1 MHTDLPS
8 EIREA
13 LHAQEITEDDL
24 RYRELRRTSGRRF
37 GGFAAAA
44 TAVACVAAVAVVVA
58 AVNWPDDDKS
68 GGGTPVAA
76 GPGFADVLGYQWRVT
91 GLTDQQGP
99 LTIADAHGAMI
110 GYTQHGYV
118 VADDSVNS
126 IGAHYRAV
134 DGGYEVSDAAT
145 TLVGYAG
152 DDPAR
157 VRTIAAVDAMFFTQ
171 SSDVPQVVQVM
182 LNADSTTLTLV
193 SGATTLTLARDGEQ
207 PELSDMAPAT
217 PSPKR

>member
-1 MHTDLPS
+1 MHTDLS
-8 EIREA
+8 TEIREA
-13 LHAQEITEDDL
+13 LHDQEITEDDL
-24 RYRELRRTSGRRF
+24 RYRELRRPSGRRF

-58 AVNWPDDDKS
+58 ALNWPNDDKS
-68 GGGTPVAA
+68 GGGTPAAA

-110 GYTQHGYV
+110 GYTHHGYV

-126 IGAHYRAV
+126 IGAHYEALG
-134 DGGYEVSDAAT
+134 DGYSVSDAAT

-152 DDPAR
+152 DDAD
-157 VRTIAAVDAMFFTQ
+157 RTRAIAAVDAMFFAT
-171 SSDVPQVVQVM
+171 SGDTATVVHVTVS
-182 LNADSTTLTLV
+182 ADGQTLTLV
-193 SGATTLTLARDGEQ
+193 SGDTTLTLARDGEQ
-207 PELSDMAPAT
+207 PELSDMASAT
-217 PSPKR
+217 PSPRR